1 MISERWEDRH
11 NLVVSAMVTRTEV
24 LQCKQY
30 LHLVHNSALNS
41 SDKFEKVRPFFNATN
56 ELCILNYQPT
66 QHVNVDDSI
75 VPYFGKYGARLY
87 ISVKP
92 IKFRFELWVMATPL
106 GYCLQFRPYV
116 GKDSILQ
123 KYENIGLG
131 IGASVVPNLVRKI
144 PLMQTTNYHIFMYNY
159 FTSPA
164 LLRHLNAMG
173 VPATGAVKAN
183 WIENVPLRDMVKM
196 NKGKRGS
203 SDAVTGVS
211 SNINAVC

>member
-1 MISERWEDRH
+1 MERIWVESNKCYCLKDNH
-11 NLVVSAMVTRTEV
+11 MFTTMAVDKLKAFLTKNQWICQNKTKDDFGKKSMVTRTEV

-92 IKFRFELWVMATPL
+92 IKFRFEL
-106 GYCLQFRPYV
+106 
-116 GKDSILQ
+116 
-123 KYENIGLG
+123 
-131 IGASVVPNLVRKI
+131 
-144 PLMQTTNYHIFMYNY
+144 
-159 FTSPA
+159 
-164 LLRHLNAMG
+164 
-173 VPATGAVKAN
+173 
-183 WIENVPLRDMVKM
+183 
-196 NKGKRGS
+196 
-203 SDAVTGVS
+203 
-211 SNINAVC
+211 